1 MKIFISL
8 MVIGTLLFTGC
19 AYESRYHIPMAPQ
32 VEKMEITKTIPLEA
46 ALLITEE
53 SRDRIFKS
61 LSFPDYHGNFIIYS
75 IEPYQLPIGQAFE
88 KAALQVFSQFFPK
101 IHLIRNLDE
110 AKNYQLVIEPRL
122 TDFYLTLFYTN
133 FGRYIYNEVVDGR
146 CRVKVTGTL
155 FSREKVIW
163 EKTIETPLAIEHW
176 VNNYWLKDSV
186 GKLASDT
193 LVLALKIMAFQ
204 IVRESQLPP
213 SPPRGW
219 LEEIGEK
226 K

>member
-1 MKIFISL
+1 MKISISL

-19 AYESRYHIPMAPQ
+19 AYESRYHIPLAPQ

-53 SRDRIFKS
+53 TRNRSFRS
-61 LSFPDYHGNFIIYS
+61 PSFPDYHGNFIIYS

-88 KAALQVFSQFFPK
+88 KAALQIFSQFFSK

-110 AKNYQLVIEPRL
+110 AKNYRLVIEPRL
-122 TDFYLTLFYTN
+122 TDFNLTLFYTN
-133 FGRYIYNEVVDGR
+133 FGRYIHNEVVDGR
-146 CRVKVTGTL
+146 CQAKVTGSL
-155 FSREKVIW
+155 FSQGRSIW
-163 EKTIETPLAIEHW
+163 EKTLETPLETEHW

-193 LVLALKIMAFQ
+193 LVLALKLMAFQ

-219 LEEIGEK
+219 LEEIEGK
-226 K
+226 R